1 MRATTQ
7 SNIKLCNAT
16 ALFAA
21 VLLVTSMTVGES
33 AAQPAAGKTPTATA
47 PKPTAPAPKPT
58 PPSTPATTAGKTPTA
73 SSSTPG
79 AAPAAPAAGAPLPI
93 NPANVAPEAMP
104 DPVRIRRLEQRVQA
118 LKERAWRAKARV
130 GMLKESVLGGG
141 IGAQALVMHSNDMG
155 SSFRLVKLVYSLDGT
170 QVFARTD
177 DTAESLYKSKKFDIY
192 AGPITPGS
200 HSVSVLAVYR
210 GNGYGVF
217 KYLNK
222 YTFQVRSS
230 HTFNAGEG
238 RTTKLEASGYEKG
251 GATTPL
257 EKRPAID
264 FKVAQIAAEKA
275 EVTKTAADAK
285 PAATPTPAPGK

>member
-7 SNIKLCNAT
+7 TNPTIAKAT
-16 ALFAA
+16 SLFAA
-21 VLLVTSMTVGES
+21 VLLATSMTAGVA
-33 AAQPAAGKTPTATA
+33 AAQPTTATPATA
-47 PKPTAPAPKPT
+47 PATTPATAPATTPATAPAPVD
-58 PPSTPATTAGKTPTA
+58 PS
-73 SSSTPG
+73 
-79 AAPAAPAAGAPLPI
+79 
-93 NPANVAPEAMP
+93 NVPPEAMP

-141 IGAQALVMHSNDMG
+141 VGAQALVLHSNDMG

-230 HTFNAGEG
+230 HTFTAGEG

-257 EKRPAID
+257 EKRPAVD
-264 FKVAQIAAEKA
+264 FKVTQIAAEKT
-275 EVTKTAADAK
+275 EPTKTASDAT
-285 PAATPTPAPGK
+285 PAATPAPTPAPGK

>member
-7 SNIKLCNAT
+7 SNLKMANPT

-21 VLLVTSMTVGES
+21 VLLVTSMNVGEA
-33 AAQPAAGKTPTATA
+33 AAQPATGTTPAAAAPTPTT
-47 PKPTAPAPKPT
+47 PTTPT
-58 PPSTPATTAGKTPTA
+58 TPATT
-73 SSSTPG
+73 S
-79 AAPAAPAAGAPLPI
+79 AAGAPVAI
-93 NPANVAPEAMP
+93 DPANVAPEAMP

-192 AGPITPGS
+192 AGPIT
-200 HSVSVLAVYR
+200 
-210 GNGYGVF
+210 
-217 KYLNK
+217 
-222 YTFQVRSS
+222 Q
-230 HTFNAGEG
+230 G
-238 RTTKLEASGYEKG
+238 RTA
-251 GATTPL
+251 
-257 EKRPAID
+257 
-264 FKVAQIAAEKA
+264 
-275 EVTKTAADAK
+275 
-285 PAATPTPAPGK
+285 

>member
-1 MRATTQ
+1 MRATTK
-7 SNIKLCNAT
+7 SNITMSNAT

-21 VLLVTSMTVGES
+21 VLLVTSMNLGE
-33 AAQPAAGKTPTATA
+33 AVAQPAAGTTPTAAT
-47 PKPTAPAPKPT
+47 PKTTPATSPAAAT
-58 PPSTPATTAGKTPTA
+58 PGTTPATTAGTA
-73 SSSTPG
+73 PG
-79 AAPAAPAAGAPLPI
+79 TAPVAGAPLPI
-93 NPANVAPEAMP
+93 DPANVAPEAMP
-104 DPVRIRRLEQRVQA
+104 DPIRIRRLEQRVQA

-264 FKVAQIAAEKA
+264 FKVAQIAAEKTEA
-275 EVTKTAADAK
+275 TKTATDAK
-285 PAATPTPAPGK
+285 PAASPTPAPGK